1 MKELKKSLRSIK
13 RKLFLEA
20 FFKRLFLHSSIALAV
35 IFFVLLL
42 SKVKYIYHVNLLCVF
57 IFLFFVF
64 SCVLLSA
71 FFDRPN
77 DEQAARAGDSL
88 GYEERFVTAL
98 ELLKQDNQQ
107 TMSKLA
113 IKDALQKAQGNDL
126 GKQYH
131 LKMPIRL
138 LKISSILLVGI
149 FLTGFFSAPQK
160 EDIETLIDPQLT
172 QIQQIKK
179 ETNKEK
185 KVEKEQLK
193 EFNQKI
199 SAFTKAIQKSMTK
212 SEAVKEIQNTQQELK
227 KLEKKNNFDDLKKI
241 GEALSQNEQTKELS
255 KALQD
260 GNAEKIAEALAQL
273 QKQMEQKS
281 EKELSELSDFIK
293 KAAQGLTSEQLA
305 QAVNQFAQQLQSG
318 DIQTG
323 NLSNEFIQFVQKN
336 EALKNAIEQ
345 TNQAL
350 AQASQSLQQ
359 TQSNNQENQS
369 GTGNG
374 NREGQGQKKGNGNGE
389 GQGQGKGKESG
400 NGTGGNGRGTGHVE
414 TENIYTRQ
422 AEEKAG
428 YDTQIKGTQNEGGQ
442 TMQSK
447 QKTFG
452 SAGESMPYESVY
464 QEYKNQAL
472 KDIENETIP
481 YGMRQLVAEYFS
493 TLEK

>member
-20 FFKRLFLHSSIALAV
+20 FFKRLLLHSSIALAV

-42 SKVKYIYHVNLLCVF
+42 SKVKYIYHVNLFCVS
-57 IFLFFVF
+57 IFLFCVF
-64 SCVLLSA
+64 SCILLSVLL
-71 FFDRPN
+71 DRPS
-77 DEQAARAGDSL
+77 DEQAAHAGDSL
-88 GYEERFVTAL
+88 GYEERFITAL
-98 ELLKQDNQQ
+98 ELLKQDSQQ

-113 IKDALQKAQGNDL
+113 IEDALQKAQGNDL

-131 LKMPIRL
+131 LKIPIKL
-138 LKISSILLVGI
+138 LKISGILLAGI
-149 FLTGFFSAPQK
+149 FLTGFLSAPQK

-318 DIQTG
+318 NIQTE
-323 NLSNEFIQFVQKN
+323 NLNNKLAQFIEQN
-336 EALKNAIEQ
+336 EALKNAIDQ

-369 GTGNG
+369 GA
-374 NREGQGQKKGNGNGE
+374 GNGNGE
-389 GQGQGKGKESG
+389 GQGQEKG
-400 NGTGGNGRGTGHVE
+400 NGNGSGEGQGQEKGNGNGRGTGHVE

-452 SAGESMPYESVY
+452 AAGESMPYESVY

-472 KDIENETIP
+472 KDIENENVP